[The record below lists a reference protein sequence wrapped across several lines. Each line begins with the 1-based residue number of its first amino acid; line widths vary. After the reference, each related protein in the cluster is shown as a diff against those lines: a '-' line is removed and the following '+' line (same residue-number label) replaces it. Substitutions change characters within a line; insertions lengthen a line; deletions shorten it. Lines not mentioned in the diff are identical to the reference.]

1 MQQILIQTSVPDS
14 TTGPWG
20 VNRFSALVGLLSS
33 LTDAQGQPLYH
44 VIARNRQAD
53 RQGDDVLL
61 SRLAESEV
69 DQLWLFAVEA
79 PTEANAGLTLND
91 GHGINA
97 FVSRGGALVTAQA
110 PNGLGHSLVRLGGL
124 SLSHQTTNFCHS
136 PRRPRLRPTASLG
149 PIRRSPQ

>member
-33 LTDAQGQPLYH
+33 LTDAHGQPLYH

-79 PTEANAGLTLND
+79 SASSPT
-91 GHGINA
+91 
-97 FVSRGGALVTAQA
+97 QA
-110 PNGLGHSLVRLGGL
+110 
-124 SLSHQTTNFCHS
+124 
-136 PRRPRLRPTASLG
+136 
-149 PIRRSPQ
+149 